1 MSITGVILNFYYF
14 RNSILGQAMWQVS
27 QRFFRHG
34 MWSYKEGA
42 CVRRLR
48 GGVGGVVGGVVRGVV
63 RGVVGG
69 VVSHQLSAGLCL
81 DQRSPCLALM

>member
-14 RNSILGQAMWQVS
+14 RNSIVGQAMWQVS
-27 QRFFRHG
+27 QRFFIHG

-48 GGVGGVVGGVVRGVV
+48 GGVGGGVGGVVRGVV
-63 RGVVGG
+63 RG